1 MKYNINNFKKIKIR
15 ADIIKKYPL
24 KLKHIRE
31 NNDGYVFIDNG
42 DLVAVI
48 SVEKKNDDIWIT
60 ALEIFDKYKGNGL
73 SYKLLDVAT
82 KELKATKL
90 SVNKRNDI
98 AISLY
103 KKYGFKIYDETPH
116 MYFMSIENIQK
127 ESTNLFMETMGLTSE
142 SLNIDN
148 EELSI
153 MYENVFINKN
163 NVYHKFDK
171 FESGEA
177 NVLLITGF
185 SGSGKSTLA
194 SQLANKYHCTVY
206 ELDCLDFFFQ
216 GILSKDNMKNNEDGL
231 LEFLNNHPEYK
242 EKEIPSN
249 SESSK
254 IYDEYINFLINYCKR
269 QKDKKFIIEGLQIYE
284 VFDEKHPK
292 PYFSS
297 TPLIIIGTSYLS
309 SAIRAA
315 KRNTESNTNTNFIK
329 EFKGL
334 LGWVLKDNKNLE
346 KLSKYVKET
355 SNNESIITDSMKKE
369 RIKILDEIENRIK
382 ESGGTIKISSDSRK
396 CFLCEQKTGGSPVSG
411 PHSICLAGFGKD
423 NYNKSYDIIKGIL
436 TDYPNYK
443 ISKDN
448 YFTMFLSYKGTKE
461 SVYEEN
467 TSVIFESDQKST
479 IDANFNKKPGGHF
492 EFIDIHSPK
501 ANKYL
506 KDNKYFIKNFN
517 KIIDI
522 TNGEIVVDMDK
533 DKLAGYIYIG
543 GGNKNKNKNYGF
555 IQTLEVIK
563 EYRGYG
569 LSNKLIDDAIK
580 KYNAEDLTVF
590 TDNEVAINLYKKH
603 GFVIIGYGNTK
614 NKSDYWMKHKSK
626 LTTYDHI
633 MMESTNSNT
642 MTFSNNFTDVKKIV
656 DELPEN
662 ELMYICNGDF
672 KNSPFVVYRECLLIN
687 GKPVSFIDIYQLPS
701 MDNGNGAIVIA
712 TLPDKKYRNKGYS
725 KLLVSRA
732 IEFSKV
738 SNKISQLIWS
748 FKDGNTIS
756 KHMAESIGFK
766 RIGNNE
772 YGLKVESSDYDFE
785 DLESYFKESEES
797 TFIIRDVIF
806 PIVESVLSTPQGDKK
821 FRKLVENFINKN
833 SSKLHTSGPVYMV
846 PFTDRDKEDFFDCFN
861 TTKNELLKPINDMTK
876 IVNDK
881 ANWRLLKQNPIFC
894 LFYECIRYY
903 TLKKD
908 NTGVNTALAIY
919 ALSVYPSVFSVIF
932 PHGANPDI
940 MQYTIDNLTAKYIM
954 KQAGNVFS
962 ALMMSIQN
970 SYRFLRDG
978 FTNSPDVEVI
988 RFIARIRNDQK
999 SMLKNVANNYYANHK
1014 QGLRVKTQS
1023 ETYGNDQL
1031 IDDNVNNTSVVEDVT
1046 RKITISLITNGVD
1059 MTRASAAAKIAGVS
1073 ISDLRFYLSKIV
1085 VEDRTTELQKFVESI
1100 LFIFLYQE
1108 HHKPNEINEKKFLQF
1123 AMDLFRRT
1131 NSNDVNVV
1139 TIKDS
1144 LQKWSDD
1151 TGVTTRFKRLASQIN
1166 YKKGIFMYMILCIQ
1180 YYNN

>member
-1 MKYNINNFKKIKIR
+1 MIYKEDGEIM
-15 ADIIKKYPL
+15 
-24 KLKHIRE
+24 E
-31 NNDGYVFIDNG
+31 N
-42 DLVAVI
+42 
-48 SVEKKNDDIWIT
+48 K
-60 ALEIFDKYKGNGL
+60 
-73 SYKLLDVAT
+73 
-82 KELKATKL
+82 
-90 SVNKRNDI
+90 
-98 AISLY
+98 
-103 KKYGFKIYDETPH
+103 
-116 MYFMSIENIQK
+116 
-127 ESTNLFMETMGLTSE
+127 TNLFMETMGLTTEGFLMKKVKPNRNTPINTGDLSNVKNILFEIAKKYVDDFNRNKKDIIRQEIDKSVAPIKKDYNINDFKDEYDGYHEKGIPKLVCKKEDYGIHFLIVISE
-142 SLNIDN
+142 GSQLLRSALSGIIDN
-148 EELSI
+148 IHQSI
-153 MYENVFINKN
+153 K
-163 NVYHKFDK
+163 
-171 FESGEA
+171 
-177 NVLLITGF
+177 
-185 SGSGKSTLA
+185 
-194 SQLANKYHCTVY
+194 
-206 ELDCLDFFFQ
+206 
-216 GILSKDNMKNNEDGL
+216 
-231 LEFLNNHPEYK
+231 
-242 EKEIPSN
+242 
-249 SESSK
+249 
-254 IYDEYINFLINYCKR
+254 
-269 QKDKKFIIEGLQIYE
+269 KDKKYNEIKKYIE
-284 VFDEKHPK
+284 
-292 PYFSS
+292 S
-297 TPLIIIGTSYLS
+297 
-309 SAIRAA
+309 
-315 KRNTESNTNTNFIK
+315 SNTGDGDEGSIEFI
-329 EFKGL
+329 FK
-334 LGWVLKDNKNLE
+334 
-346 KLSKYVKET
+346 KYIQ
-355 SNNESIITDSMKKE
+355 ESVDESYKE
-369 RIKILDEIENRIK
+369 RIKLLEKIENTIK
-382 ESGGTIKISSDSRK
+382 ESGGTIKISSSARK
-396 CFLCEQKTGGSPVSG
+396 CFLGETNSNGGGPGGSD
-411 PHSICLAGFGKD
+411 SICLAGFGKD
-423 NYNKSYDIIKGIL
+423 FYNKAYNIIKEIL
-436 TDYPNYK
+436 LDYPSYR

-448 YFTMFLSYKGTKE
+448 YFTMFLSYKTQNINELNE
-461 SVYEEN
+461 SVYHEN
-467 TSVIFESDQKST
+467 RSVIFESDQKST
-479 IDANFNKKPGGHF
+479 IDKNFHKKDGGHF
-492 EFIDIHSPK
+492 EFIDIHSPN
-501 ANKYL
+501 ADKYL
-506 KDNKYFIKNFN
+506 KDDKYFIKNFK

-522 TNGEIVVDMDK
+522 TNGEIVIDVNR
-533 DKLAGYIYIG
+533 DKLAGYIFIG
-543 GGNKNKNKNYGF
+543 GGNKNTNKNYGF
-555 IQTLEVIK
+555 IQTLEVFK

-569 LSNKLIDDAIK
+569 LSNKLIDDALK
-580 KYNAEDLTVF
+580 KYNAIDLTVF
-590 TDNEVAINLYKKH
+590 KDNEVALNLYKKH
-603 GFVIIGYGNTK
+603 GFVIIDYGNTK

-626 LTTYDHI
+626 ITTYDHI

-672 KNSPFVVYRECLLIN
+672 KNSPFVIYRECLLIN

-748 FKDGNTIS
+748 FKDSNTIS

-797 TFIIRDVIF
+797 TFIIRDAIF
-806 PIVESVLSTPQGDKK
+806 PIVESVLSTPQGDRK
-821 FRKLVENFINKN
+821 FRKLVEDFINKN

-846 PFTDRDKEDFFDCFN
+846 PFTDKDKEDFFNCFN
-861 TTKNELLKPINDMTK
+861 TDKRELLKPINEMTK

-903 TLKKD
+903 TLKRD
-908 NTGVNTALAIY
+908 NTGVNIALAIY
-919 ALSVYPSVFSVIF
+919 ALSVYPSVFSNIF
-932 PHGANPDI
+932 KYGANPDI
-940 MQYTIDNLTAKYIM
+940 MQYTIDNLTAKYII
-954 KQAGNVFS
+954 KQAGNIFS

-970 SYRFLRDG
+970 SYKFLRDG
-978 FTNSPDVEVI
+978 FADSPDVEVI

-999 SMLKNVANNYYANHK
+999 SMLKNIANNYYDNHEK
-1014 QGLRVKTQS
+1014 GLRVKTQS

-1031 IDDNVNNTSVVEDVT
+1031 IDDNLNNTSVVEDVT

-1085 VEDRTTELQKFVESI
+1085 VEDRTMELQKFVESI

-1123 AMDLFRRT
+1123 AMELFRRT
-1131 NSNDVNVV
+1131 NSNDINIV